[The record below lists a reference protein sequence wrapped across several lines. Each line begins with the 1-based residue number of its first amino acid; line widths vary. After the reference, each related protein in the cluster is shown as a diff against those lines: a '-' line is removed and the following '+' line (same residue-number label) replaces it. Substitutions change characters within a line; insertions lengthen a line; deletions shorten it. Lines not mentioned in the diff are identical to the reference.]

1 MPATNSFID
10 PTQVAREGLMQLDNE
25 LVMANLV
32 YRDYEEEMMDKSGG
46 SITIRRPPKYSVRDG
61 AVASAQNTN
70 FGSVVVSIDKYKGVD
85 FEFSS
90 RDLTLRIDEFSE
102 KHVKPAMRAL
112 ANQIDMDLLDLAL
125 KSPNWVGTP
134 GNTMGG
140 FDDVSRVAQRL
151 MEQAVPGPISGILS
165 PADNFGL
172 LNNITGLYIQDTAK
186 TALTRAK
193 LPPLAG
199 IDLYASQNVR
209 AMTVGTRAASGATL
223 INGAS
228 QTSTYTSVA
237 TTMTQT
243 LAVDGLTSGHT
254 IAAGEVFSIA
264 NVYAVNPVTG
274 ETLDY
279 LQQFTVTA
287 TATANGSGQIA
298 ALSVY
303 PALITA
309 APYKTVSAAP
319 ADNAAVTWL
328 GTASTAYRQNIFFN
342 KMAFALVTRPLVIA
356 PGSVGAKRETY
367 KGLSARVTP
376 VYDGVNDV
384 SLWRFDM
391 IYGVKAIYPELS
403 ARASG

>member
-1 MPATNSFID
+1 MAATNSFID

-32 YRDYEEEMMDKSGG
+32 YRDYEEEMMDKGGG
-46 SITIRRPPKYSVRDG
+46 SITIRRPPKYTVRDG

-85 FEFSS
+85 FEFST
-90 RDLTLRIDEFSE
+90 RDLTLRIEDFSE
-102 KHVKPAMRAL
+102 RHIKPAMRAL

-134 GNTMGG
+134 GNTFGG
-140 FDDVSRVAQRL
+140 FDDVSRVAQRM
-151 MEQAVPGPISGILS
+151 MEQAVPAPINGILS
-165 PADNFGL
+165 PADHFGL
-172 LNNITGLYIQDTAK
+172 LNNFTGLYIQDTAK

-193 LPPLAG
+193 LPMVAG

-209 AMTVGTRAASGATL
+209 PLTVGTRAASGATL

-228 QTSTYTSVA
+228 QTSTYASVA

-243 LAVDGLTSGHT
+243 LNVDGLTSGHT
-254 IAAGEVFSIA
+254 VKAGEVFSIA

-279 LQQFTVTA
+279 LAQFTVT
-287 TATANGSGQIA
+287 TDATANGSGQIA
-298 ALSVY
+298 LSIY
-303 PALITA
+303 PAIITA
-309 APYKTVSAAP
+309 APYKTASAAP

-328 GTASTAYRQNIFFN
+328 GTASTIYRQNIFFN

-356 PGSVGAKRETY
+356 PGSVGAKRETF
-367 KGLSARVTP
+367 KGISARVTP

-403 ARASG
+403 CRASG